1 MILTRSILLGV
12 LSFCTWSLLAQ
23 QESLRMVYP
32 FIPLSINPAEAGSKG
47 VASVTG
53 IFRRKP
59 LFQQGGATVSSQ
71 QYFSFDMP
79 IRQEQW
85 GIGFLAYNTDQ
96 SYGPLGGGIAAN
108 LGLAG
113 LVAKRFVI
121 GKGQGLQLGLN
132 LGLNQYPVLG
142 RNGTSEFGGSIGFG
156 IAYQYEKLELGISR
170 PTQSLRSLEW
180 TNPNPIYAKIGYHLS
195 PGQGNLLK
203 LGALMRQQYSE
214 TRFDLNA
221 VFWWQ
226 EKFGLGIWWQNT
238 GSEFSNEALL
248 GSIEVPFGR
257 NFRVGYAYDF
267 LGKNSV
273 YLSPGT
279 TNTGTS
285 STQTAVSAFHQ
296 IFMRYEIDLGN
307 GKIANFRP

>member
-1 MILTRSILLGV
+1 MRLILLGV
-12 LSFCTWSLLAQ
+12 FCLSWVCLKAQ

-32 FIPLSINPAEAGSKG
+32 FIPLSINPADAGGKG

-59 LFQQGGATVSSQ
+59 LFQQTGGATSSQ

-79 IRQEQW
+79 IRQEKW

-96 SYGPLGGGIAAN
+96 SYGPLGGGVAAN

-132 LGLNQYPVLG
+132 LGLNQYPILG

-156 IAYQYEKLELGISR
+156 ISYQYDRLELGLSR
-170 PTQSLRSLEW
+170 PTQSLRDLGWS
-180 TNPNPIYAKIGYHLS
+180 NPNPIYAKIAYQLDAGK
-195 PGQGNLLK
+195 GNLLK
-203 LGALMRQQYSE
+203 LGALARQQYEE
-214 TRFDLNA
+214 TRVDLQA

-226 EKFGLGIWWQNT
+226 EKVGLGIWWQNT

-248 GSIEVPFGR
+248 GSVEVPLGR

-267 LGKNSV
+267 LGRNSV
-273 YLSPGT
+273 YYAPGT
-279 TNTGTS
+279 NNTGTS
-285 STQTAVSAFHQ
+285 TTQTAVSAYHQ